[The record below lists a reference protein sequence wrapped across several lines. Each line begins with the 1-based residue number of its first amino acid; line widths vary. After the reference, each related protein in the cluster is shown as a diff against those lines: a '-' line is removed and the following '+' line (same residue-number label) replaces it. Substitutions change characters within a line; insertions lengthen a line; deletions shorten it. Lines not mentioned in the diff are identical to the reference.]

1 MSNINMAKKQII
13 GRQKIEIEMKKIE
26 KKHSLKSCYRSLT
39 WKVLRRIDL
48 GVSASYRSILKLKEI
63 KS

>member
-1 MSNINMAKKQII
+1 MTNINMAKKHII
-13 GRQKIEIEMKKIE
+13 GRQKIEMKKIE
-26 KKHSLKSCYRSLT
+26 KKHSLKSRYRLLT

-48 GVSASYRSILKLKEI
+48 GVSASFRSIRKLKEI

>member
-1 MSNINMAKKQII
+1 MTNINMAKKHII
-13 GRQKIEIEMKKIE
+13 GRQKIEMKKIE
-26 KKHSLKSCYRSLT
+26 KKRSLNSRYRLLT

-48 GVSASYRSILKLKEI
+48 GVSASFRSIRKLKEI

>member
-13 GRQKIEIEMKKIE
+13 GRQKIEMKKIE

-48 GVSASYRSILKLKEI
+48 GVSASYQSIHKLKEI